1 MRRRAVLLAIGAVAI
16 SPAQVVDKINQMD
29 EQNLTGVARLFSTD
43 LAHDLE
49 FLIARAR
56 AVGTMRANL
65 GLEPFGL
72 RVRSYAVLALA
83 CSGENPS
90 QRELAEFLSLDASQI
105 VALVDR
111 LETSGF
117 VKRTSDSRDRRSNI
131 IVSTSSGRTLCA
143 RANAAVAAA
152 QDTSLRSLTVSERE
166 QLRQLL
172 ARIAFDTDNT

>member
-1 MRRRAVLLAIGAVAI
+1 MCRFAPLSANL
-16 SPAQVVDKINQMD
+16 VDKINQMA
-29 EQNLTGVARLFSTD
+29 EQIPTGTARLFSTE

-49 FLIARAR
+49 FLTARAR

-65 GLEPFGL
+65 ELAPLGLK
-72 RVRSYAVLALA
+72 VRSYAVLALA

-105 VALVDR
+105 VALVDQ

-117 VKRTSDSRDRRSNI
+117 VERQSDPRDRRSNI
-131 IVSTSSGRTLCA
+131 IVSTPSGRVLCD

-152 QDTSLRSLTVSERE
+152 QDASLRSLTVAERE

-172 ARIAFDTDNT
+172 ARIAFDTDNA

>member
-1 MRRRAVLLAIGAVAI
+1 MT
-16 SPAQVVDKINQMD
+16 
-29 EQNLTGVARLFSTD
+29 EQTSTGTTRLFSTE

-49 FLIARAR
+49 FLTARAR

-65 GLEPFGL
+65 ELEPLGL
-72 RVRSYAVLALA
+72 KVRSYAVLALA

-105 VALVDR
+105 VALVDQ

-117 VKRTSDSRDRRSNI
+117 VERQSDVRDRRSNI
-131 IVSTSSGRTLCA
+131 IVPTASGRSLCA
-143 RANAAVAAA
+143 QANVAVAAA
-152 QDTSLRSLTVSERE
+152 QDASLRSLTTSERE

-172 ARIAFDTDNT
+172 ARIAFDTDNA